1 MRACTDLA
9 YILCSERKETVTE
22 HSRKP
27 TPPGWLSDESMYR
40 PGLHRNQEMRKD
52 IQTNIY
58 ASESKKKINKRI
70 QTNNLA
76 PLVGKIKLVL
86 DVK

>member
-1 MRACTDLA
+1 
-9 YILCSERKETVTE
+9 
-22 HSRKP
+22 
-27 TPPGWLSDESMYR
+27 
-40 PGLHRNQEMRKD
+40 MRKD